1 MSSDLAALLELLLVF
16 GVVMAWGL
24 REWWSNRKW
33 LQARARERALTQ
45 HQAEAGAADPPNAT
59 SADPRVERRPG
70 APD

>member
-33 LQARARERALTQ
+33 LQAQERERALLQ
-45 HQAEAGAADPPNAT
+45 DQAEVGPADP
-59 SADPRVERRPG
+59 SADPRVERRHG
-70 APD
+70 AAD

>member
-24 REWWSNRKW
+24 HEWWSNRKW
-33 LQARARERALTQ
+33 LQARERERALLQ
-45 HQAEAGAADPPNAT
+45 DQAEVGPADPPVDP
-59 SADPRVERRPG
+59 SADPRVERRHG